1 MLSKALETY
10 LAMRRSLGF
19 QLKADETYLRS
30 FVAYATARGD
40 RFVVARTAIDWAGAP
55 RAEAQRK
62 YRLGMVIRF
71 ARFMHAEEPRHEIPP
86 KDLFCARRQRPRPYI
101 FSDEEIQR
109 LLRHARQLEPANGV
123 RPYTYS
129 TLFGLLAVTGMRV
142 AEARA
147 LHLEDVTADGL
158 VIRQAKF
165 HKRRL
170 LPLHESTEHALE
182 RYLERRLRVA
192 GQDPHLFV
200 SRSGG
205 GLSHTVVAETFHE
218 VRRAA
223 GIPSNASVPAPTL
236 MDLRHTFAVKALL
249 NGPNER
255 DHVGEHML
263 ALSTYLGHAKVDS
276 TYWYL
281 EAAPELMADIAG
293 CCEAF
298 FDEGYSR

>member
-170 LPLHESTEHALE
+170 LPLHESTEHAPE
-182 RYLERRLRVA
+182 RYRERRLRVA

-205 GLSHTVVAETFHE
+205 GLSHTVVAETFHGPASG
-218 VRRAA
+218 RNSIQRIGSRA
-223 GIPSNASVPAPTL
+223 NADGLAPY
-236 MDLRHTFAVKALL
+236 LRGEGAA
-249 NGPNER
+249 ER
-255 DHVGEHML
+255 
-263 ALSTYLGHAKVDS
+263 
-276 TYWYL
+276 
-281 EAAPELMADIAG
+281 PERA
-293 CCEAF
+293 
-298 FDEGYSR
+298 